1 MSDQTPPTPP
11 PAIPPVP
18 PEDDFPRKKGWK
30 SFFESPAIPY
40 PASTPEEKQWATGL
54 HASGFAGLVIPFGNL
69 LAPLVI
75 WMIKRPESA
84 YLDAVGKEVVNFHLS
99 FWIYALIT
107 GAIAAVLFC
116 LVVPL
121 ILPVAVFVGGIV
133 YMVMAVMKTNEGGDF
148 RYPATIRF
156 IK

>member
-1 MSDQTPPTPP
+1 MPPTPP
-11 PAIPPVP
+11 G
-18 PEDDFPRKKGWK
+18 DHTPRKAGWK

-40 PASTPEEKQWATGL
+40 PPSTPEERNWATGL
-54 HASGFAGLVIPFGNL
+54 HASGFAGFIIPFGNI

-84 YLDAVGKEVVNFHLS
+84 YLDAVGKEVVNFHICFL
-99 FWIYALIT
+99 IYALVT
-107 GAIAAVLFC
+107 SAIAGVLFC
-116 LVVPL
+116 LVIPI
-121 ILPVAVFVGGIV
+121 ILPVAVLIGGIV
-133 YMVMAVMKTNEGGDF
+133 YMVMAVMKTTEGGDY